1 MLGYPTSK
9 GRVRKLLWAWLIAAL
24 MITTMIAAAPGG
36 WAELYNFTP
45 AYGSLTE
52 DTIDTGGAFPSGMV
66 VQQFPQTDSAGT
78 GVFDAFLGVGVES
91 GTTPSF
97 GKGYN
102 TDGTREF
109 ETLGGAHTEA
119 ITIAEF
125 PIVEYN
131 GNLYREFLF
140 DINEVASSNIVD
152 GLLTNYMQVTNLE
165 LWVTGNAEI
174 TGYPFTI
181 GATKVYDIGDN
192 ILQLDYDVDKGSG
205 NADYRFLIPMDWL
218 NTYDANTNYLVLY
231 VEQTFCDDGFDEWGV
246 RKVGSVDVH
255 KSFLPEGLASHQLP
269 ESIQVKLTGKTSNQS
284 YYPSGDIQTLNAS
297 NDWFYDWN
305 SLSPGYYKIEELT
318 SLNGWSTVITSSPDF
333 VNIDGVDYVLVDG
346 DKNKQVHVEITN
358 TLISGDLCA
367 VKYDSADITKS
378 TPLSGWTFT
387 LLFDADN
394 NGSYET
400 NLGSKVTDSAVNTG
414 KVCWNDLMPG
424 NYQVV
429 ESPMNGWAFNVPAD
443 GSNEITLAAGEE
455 VLSEFF
461 NTELGSICVIK
472 HDQDGTIVDGWTFT
486 LYDEAGAMVETAKTT
501 ANGEPVCWNN
511 LMPGDYTVV
520 ETLKTG
526 WAYNN
531 TVDGSMDE
539 SLDPGEEASL
549 TFVNTELGNI
559 CVIKHDQDGTIVDGW
574 TFTLYDEAGA
584 MVETAKT
591 TANGEPVCWNNLMPG
606 DYTVVETLKTG
617 WAYNN
622 TVDGSMDE
630 SLDPGKEASLTFV
643 NTELGSICVIKTN
656 SIDVPLPNWTFTLYL
671 DANESGTAE
680 ESEIISEKV
689 TGYDGKACWL
699 DLMPGMYILIEE
711 QKEGWMVISPIDGI
725 DEFELEPGAEENRTF
740 INRMYHDETA
750 WGFKGDNKIELDDM
764 LNKDF
769 LTDIPG
775 LKTSNWGW
783 SIGSLPVSENDYD
796 LKLLAACGTTGGKVK
811 RSYQENGIEAG
822 TITISYHGSSA
833 TITYTVTDPTLL
845 MDVHLFVG
853 ENGEMLPRDSKG
865 KYTNA
870 PGQFPYAFDDG
881 TLNEGSWSITIDDLE
896 GPIYVAAHAVVRI
909 LGD

>member
-472 HDQDGTIVDGWTFT
+472 
-486 LYDEAGAMVETAKTT
+486 
-501 ANGEPVCWNN
+501 
-511 LMPGDYTVV
+511 
-520 ETLKTG
+520 
-526 WAYNN
+526 
-531 TVDGSMDE
+531 
-539 SLDPGEEASL
+539 
-549 TFVNTELGNI
+549 
-559 CVIKHDQDGTIVDGW
+559 
-574 TFTLYDEAGA
+574 
-584 MVETAKT
+584 
-591 TANGEPVCWNNLMPG
+591 
-606 DYTVVETLKTG
+606 
-617 WAYNN
+617 
-622 TVDGSMDE
+622 
-630 SLDPGKEASLTFV
+630 
-643 NTELGSICVIKTN
+643 TN